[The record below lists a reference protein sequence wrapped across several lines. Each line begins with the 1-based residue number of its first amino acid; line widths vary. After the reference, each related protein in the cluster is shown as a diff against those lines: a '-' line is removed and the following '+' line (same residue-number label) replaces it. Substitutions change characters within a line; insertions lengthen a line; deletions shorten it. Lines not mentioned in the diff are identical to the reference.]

1 MIRLDLTSGDRTQS
15 LLVMTR
21 IRAILASLAFVSL
34 GLPDGLLG
42 VAWPSIRGTF
52 GLRLDAVGPL
62 LISTTLGYVASSF
75 SSGHAA
81 RHLNV
86 ATLVG
91 ASCALTGL
99 ALLGYAGTSSWVLLI
114 ALGACLGIGAGAV
127 DAVLNTYAA
136 TRHGH
141 GMLNWLHAC
150 YGIGA
155 ASGPLLM
162 TAILARDLPW
172 QRGYLLVAVGQLVL
186 AAGFLATARWWVA
199 PTGHDATRVHAAIGA
214 TLRLRSAQLG
224 ILVFLLYSGVEASM
238 GLWTYT
244 LLVEARGLQAA
255 TAGWIVSLFWG
266 GLTAGR
272 LVAAGVAGR
281 LPARSL
287 VPLCLVLVLA
297 GTVLLWL
304 DGGVALSA
312 IGIALA
318 GVACGPIFPTLIA
331 TTPLRV
337 GVGHA
342 GNAVGFQVA
351 AAAAGMAFLPAF
363 VGSLAAA
370 THLSVIA
377 TTFVVLAG
385 ALFAGYWWLQSRAVA

>member
-1 MIRLDLTSGDRTQS
+1 MIR
-15 LLVMTR
+15 V
-21 IRAILASLAFVSL
+21 RAVLASLAFVSL

-52 GLRLDAVGPL
+52 GLSVDAVGAL
-62 LISTTLGYVASSF
+62 LISTTSGYVASSF
-75 SSGHAA
+75 SSGHVA
-81 RHLNV
+81 RYLNV
-86 ATLVG
+86 GNLVG

-99 ALLGYAGTSSWVLLI
+99 ALLGYASTSSWLLLI
-114 ALGACLGIGAGAV
+114 ALGACLGMGAGAV

-162 TAILARDLPW
+162 ATILVRDLPW
-172 QRGYLLVAVGQLVL
+172 QRGYLLVAAGQLVL
-186 AAGFLATARWWVA
+186 AACFLATGRWWISTSGA
-199 PTGHDATRVHAAIGA
+199 GERPHAAIA
-214 TLRLRSAQLG
+214 STLRVRSAQLG
-224 ILVFLLYSGVEASM
+224 ILVFLLYAGVEASM

-244 LLVEARGLQAA
+244 LLVEARGLPPG
-255 TAGWIVSLFWG
+255 TAGGIVSLFWG

-272 LVAAGVAGR
+272 LVAALVAGR
-281 LPARSL
+281 LPARHL
-287 VPLCLVLVLA
+287 VPLCLVLVLTGA
-297 GTVLLWL
+297 LLLWL

-312 IGIALA
+312 SGVALA
-318 GVACGPIFPTLIA
+318 GIACGPIFPTLIA

-337 GVGHA
+337 GAAHA

-351 AAAAGMAFLPAF
+351 AAAAGMACLPAL

-370 THLSVIA
+370 TDLSVIA
-377 TTFVVLAG
+377 TTFVI
-385 ALFAGYWWLQSRAVA
+385 FAGGLAAAYAWLQSHSARAGARDAAR

>member
-1 MIRLDLTSGDRTQS
+1 MFPF
-15 LLVMTR
+15 
-21 IRAILASLAFVSL
+21 RAILASLAFISL

-52 GLRLDAVGPL
+52 GLRLDAVGAL
-62 LISTTLGYVASSF
+62 LISTTAGYVASSF

-81 RHLNV
+81 RFLNV
-86 ATLVG
+86 GTLVG

-99 ALLGYAGTSSWVLLI
+99 ALLGYASTTSWLLLI
-114 ALGACLGIGAGAV
+114 ALGACLGTGAGAV

-162 TAILARDLPW
+162 TAVLARDLPW
-172 QRGYLLVAVGQLVL
+172 QRGYLLVGLGQLVL
-186 AAGFLATARWWVA
+186 AGAFLATSRSWISSGGSGHEGAHA
-199 PTGHDATRVHAAIGA
+199 PITS
-214 TLRLRSAQLG
+214 TLRVRGAQLG
-224 ILVFLLYSGVEASM
+224 VFVFLLYAGVEASM

-244 LLVEARGLQAA
+244 LLVESRSVPRG

-281 LPARSL
+281 VPAHHL
-287 VPLCLVLVLA
+287 VPLCLTLVLF
-297 GTVLLWL
+297 GTLLLWT
-304 DGGVALSA
+304 DGGVVLSA
-312 IGIALA
+312 AGVALA
-318 GVACGPIFPTLIA
+318 GIACGPIFPTLIA
-331 TTPLRV
+331 TTPARV
-337 GVGHA
+337 GRDHA

-351 AAAAGMAFLPAF
+351 AAAAGMAFLPAL
-363 VGSLAAA
+363 VGALAAA
-370 THLSVIA
+370 MPLSVIA
-377 TTFVVLAG
+377 TTFV
-385 ALFAGYWWLQSRAVA
+385 LFAAGLCAGYAWLQSESGARPT

>member
-1 MIRLDLTSGDRTQS
+1 MIQL
-15 LLVMTR
+15 
-21 IRAILASLAFVSL
+21 RAFLASLAFISL

-52 GLRLDAVGPL
+52 GLGLDAVGAL

-75 SSGHAA
+75 SSGHVA
-81 RHLNV
+81 RLLNV
-86 ATLVG
+86 GSLVG

-99 ALLGYAGTSSWVLLI
+99 ALLGYSTTTSWLLLI
-114 ALGACLGIGAGAV
+114 GFGAALGIGAGAV

-172 QRGYLLVAVGQLVL
+172 QRGYLAVAVGQLLL
-186 AAGFLATARWWVA
+186 AGSFFVTSRWWISPLGSDDRHAHA
-199 PTGHDATRVHAAIGA
+199 PIAS
-214 TLRLRSAQLG
+214 TLRVRSAQLG
-224 ILVFLLYSGVEASM
+224 ILVFLLYAGVEASM

-244 LLVEARGLQAA
+244 LLVEARGLAPA

-281 LPARSL
+281 LPPDRL
-287 VPLCLVLVLA
+287 LPLCLGLVLT
-297 GTVLLWL
+297 GTLLLWL
-304 DGGVALSA
+304 EGGVVLSA
-312 IGIALA
+312 IAVGLA
-318 GVACGPIFPTLIA
+318 GLACGPIFPTLIA
-331 TTPLRV
+331 STPARV
-337 GVGHA
+337 GAAHA
-342 GNAVGFQVA
+342 GNVVGFQVA
-351 AAAAGMAFLPAF
+351 AAAAGMAALPAF
-363 VGSLAAA
+363 VGALAAA
-370 THLSVIA
+370 TTLSVIA
-377 TTFVVLAG
+377 ATFVVLAA
-385 ALFAGYWWLQSRAVA
+385 ALCAGFVWLQSRPT